1 MKYMFT
7 LISQSGEQ
15 FGNHF
20 LKKDENLITIE
31 MKDTFTRFTNDV
43 IANTAFGVECDS
55 LGDRE
60 NEFYLMG
67 KEITNFR
74 GFWKTL
80 KIFGYFLV
88 PRVLKVNIVVSS
100 LSYFNIFCF

>member
-1 MKYMFT
+1 MRSTLSPAFTSSKMKYMFT

-15 FGNHF
+15 FVKYF
-20 LKKDENLITIE
+20 LKKNEDLIIVE

-55 LGDRE
+55 LTDKD

-67 KEITNFR
+67 KEATNFS
-74 GFWKTL
+74 GFW
-80 KIFGYFLV
+80 ISIRFLV
-88 PRVLKVNIVVSS
+88 VMLMPKVFQVGS
-100 LSYFNIFCF
+100 